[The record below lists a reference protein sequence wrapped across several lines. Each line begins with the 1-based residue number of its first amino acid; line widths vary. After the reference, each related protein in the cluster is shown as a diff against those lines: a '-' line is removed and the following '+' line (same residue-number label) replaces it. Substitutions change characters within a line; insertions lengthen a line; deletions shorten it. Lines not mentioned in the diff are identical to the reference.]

1 MYTRKPVLDLLV
13 TVSEAWSAS
22 TFALVVNP
30 RPLGSGAFGGKVLL
44 PSRCPNSLDV
54 QSFLSYLDSS
64 MTGSLGSKT
73 SSVL

>member
-30 RPLGSGAFGGKVLL
+30 MPLGCGAFGGKVLL
-44 PSRCPNSLDV
+44 PCKCPNSLDV
-54 QSFLSYLDSS
+54 QSFLRYLDSS
-64 MTGSLGSKT
+64 MTGPLGSNT
-73 SSVL
+73 S